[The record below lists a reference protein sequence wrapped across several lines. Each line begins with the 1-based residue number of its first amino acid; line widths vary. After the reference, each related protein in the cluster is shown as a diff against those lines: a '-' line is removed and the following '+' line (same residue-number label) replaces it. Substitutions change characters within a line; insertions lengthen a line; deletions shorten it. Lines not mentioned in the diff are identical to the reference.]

1 MIRLGALAFA
11 LLMLAAPAARAEPW
25 PVMDP
30 AKAGWRKDGFKDV
43 ETYVAT
49 RKPTALMLVQD
60 GRIVGQWGDIA
71 HKVNV
76 ASVRKSLISALYG
89 IAIAEGKID
98 PEATL
103 AKLGIDDKPPS
114 LTAAEK
120 TASVRNLLMARSG
133 VYHESAY
140 ETNDMRDK
148 RPERGSHAPDSYWYY
163 NNWDFNA
170 LGTIYRERTGED
182 IFESFARRIAAPVG
196 MEDFRAADG
205 KLHFEKQ
212 SVHPAYLFQ
221 LSARDL
227 ARVAQLYLQR
237 GRWNGRQ
244 VVPEA
249 WVELTTAQ
257 HSKTGRSD
265 LGYGYLWW
273 TLPAADG
280 FGPGAAL
287 MAGFGGQTIAFVP
300 MKRLVVSQIVDR
312 RLTKEVSMG
321 DFVRLLKKV
330 VAAAP

>member
-1 MIRLGALAFA
+1 MNGLRALALA
-11 LLMLAAPAARAEPW
+11 LFVLAAPAALGEPW
-25 PVMDP
+25 PKADP
-30 AKAGWRKDGFKDV
+30 AQAGWRKDGLKAADAHF
-43 ETYVAT
+43 AA
-49 RKPTALMLVQD
+49 RKPTALMVVQD

-89 IAIAEGKID
+89 IAVAEGKID
-98 PEATL
+98 LDATL

-114 LTAAEK
+114 LTVAEK
-120 TASVRNLLMARSG
+120 TATVRNLLMARSG
-133 VYHESAY
+133 VYREAAY

-148 RPERGSHAPDSYWYY
+148 RPERGSHAPDTYWYY

-182 IFESFARRIAAPVG
+182 IFESFARRIAGPVG
-196 MEDFRAADG
+196 MEDFAAADG

-212 SVHPAYLFQ
+212 SQHPAYLFQ
-221 LSARDL
+221 LSARDA

-237 GRWNGRQ
+237 GRWNGKQ

-249 WVELTTAQ
+249 WVDLTTAL
-257 HSKTGRSD
+257 HSKTGRKD

-273 TLPAADG
+273 ALPGEG
-280 FGPGAAL
+280 FGRGAAL
-287 MAGFGGQTIAFVP
+287 MSGFGGQTIAFVP
-300 MKRLVVSQIVDR
+300 SKRLVVAQIVDR
-312 RLTKEVSMG
+312 RLTQDVKLSE
-321 DFVRLLKKV
+321 FVRLLQKV